1 MVCTDDE
8 DDDADSTSSSDS
20 MALLPVLSRKCRLWL
35 LFLRTFFPVDVFPS
49 DRVSHVHISDDDD
62 VFINRIVGGSIRH
75 RNNPINRRT
84 NICDTFFNVRN
95 LFLILS
101 IFSLT
106 FVDEEYL
113 SRFVDSDGD
122 DDDDDDGTVVGL
134 SLAPATVTDAWA
146 FVVARRRCVV
156 VLLSFWFFIIA
167 LLYSYL
173 GHRLQLQY
181 K

>member
-1 MVCTDDE
+1 MALSTIVCTDDE
-8 DDDADSTSSSDS
+8 DDDDDSSSSSDS
-20 MALLPVLSRKCRLWL
+20 MALLPVLSRKCRLRL
-35 LFLRTFFPVDVFPS
+35 LFFRTFFPVDVFPS

-95 LFLILS
+95 LFLNLS

-134 SLAPATVTDAWA
+134 SLAPATVTDA
-146 FVVARRRCVV
+146 
-156 VLLSFWFFIIA
+156 
-167 LLYSYL
+167 
-173 GHRLQLQY
+173 
-181 K
+181 